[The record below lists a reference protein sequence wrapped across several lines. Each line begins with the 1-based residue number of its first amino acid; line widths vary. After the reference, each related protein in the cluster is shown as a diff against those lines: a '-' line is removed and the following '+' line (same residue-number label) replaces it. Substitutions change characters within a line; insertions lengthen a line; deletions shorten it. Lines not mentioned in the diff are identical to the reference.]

1 MHNQHVI
8 LLFFYLFVHVVF
20 KRRLLLVSLQFKD
33 YSTYSSLHASSARA
47 VPSVLQTLAH
57 KNDFPSHARRLDR
70 RKASRVVVVGETRD
84 EEALFGA
91 S

>member
-1 MHNQHVI
+1 M
-8 LLFFYLFVHVVF
+8 
-20 KRRLLLVSLQFKD
+20 
-33 YSTYSSLHASSARA
+33 
-47 VPSVLQTLAH
+47 PSVLQMLARTVFH
-57 KNDFPSHARRLDR
+57 CFFSNPRRLDR